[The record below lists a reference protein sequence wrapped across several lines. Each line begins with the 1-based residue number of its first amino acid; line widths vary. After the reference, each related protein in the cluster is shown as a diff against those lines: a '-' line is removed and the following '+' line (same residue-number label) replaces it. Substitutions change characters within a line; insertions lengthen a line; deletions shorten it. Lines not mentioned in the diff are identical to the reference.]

1 MHSCWWSKKAAS
13 FRCNE
18 NERLKG
24 MLALRVKI
32 LADYSLFR
40 HSKMLEFDLHI
51 VLATSQKM
59 H

>member
-1 MHSCWWSKKAAS
+1 
-13 FRCNE
+13 
-18 NERLKG
+18 

-40 HSKMLEFDLHI
+40 HLRMLEFDLHI
-51 VLATSQKM
+51 ALATSHKM